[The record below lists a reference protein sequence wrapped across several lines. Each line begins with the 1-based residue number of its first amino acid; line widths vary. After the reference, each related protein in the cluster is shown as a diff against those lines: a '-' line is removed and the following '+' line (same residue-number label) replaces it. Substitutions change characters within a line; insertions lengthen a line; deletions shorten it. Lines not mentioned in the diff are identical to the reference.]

1 MEILKAKVTKDN
13 TLTATYRDETGTVTI
28 EGKNLVTSDLTN
40 AFSELVSHMAFLCE
54 QKEAD
59 GKKFLNDLPDNIG
72 NILEVTGYSVGGDG
86 ESRGVTLTGKRF
98 LKSNKVLNLNSPFT
112 KLEDDN
118 EPYQFAF
125 ELEQAISACEYEV
138 NEYLFNK
145 KWKVVQQELPFEE
158 EKSEVE
164 VHAEAVPEADTPMP
178 IDADMESFQEVMKNS
193 SVTINIDG
201 KKIKPRRTRRAS
213 SSKQLAS

>member
-13 TLTATYRDETGTVTI
+13 TLTASYRDENGTTTV
-28 EGKNLVTSDLTN
+28 EGKNLVTNDLRN
-40 AFSELVSHMAFLCE
+40 AFNVLVAHLAFLCE

-59 GKKFLNDLPDNIG
+59 GKEFLEDLPEGIDKK
-72 NILEVTGYSVGGDG
+72 LEVTGFVIGGED
-86 ESRGVTLTGKRF
+86 ESRGVTLIGKRF

-112 KLEDDN
+112 KFDDEN

-125 ELEQAISACEYEV
+125 ELEQAVEACSYEV

-158 EKSEVE
+158 ETPVSDI
-164 VHAEAVPEADTPMP
+164 APDNVPEAVTEMP
-178 IDADMESFQEVMKNS
+178 DDSDVKDFQAVIDNS
-193 SVTINIDG
+193 TVTIEIG
-201 KKIKPRRTRRAS
+201 GTKVKPRRQKAKQMAS
-213 SSKQLAS
+213 